1 MKCHL
6 SKHVVPFWRISRKGV
21 FKELLQGNKNRSIL
35 KSFESRVSQSSGI
48 SLIQNSK
55 FFGCTSI
62 DTL

>member
-6 SKHVVPFWRISRKGV
+6 LKHVVPFWRISRKSF
-21 FKELLQGNKNRSIL
+21 FKELLQGNKNRSII
-35 KSFESRVSQSSGI
+35 KPFESRVSQSSVI